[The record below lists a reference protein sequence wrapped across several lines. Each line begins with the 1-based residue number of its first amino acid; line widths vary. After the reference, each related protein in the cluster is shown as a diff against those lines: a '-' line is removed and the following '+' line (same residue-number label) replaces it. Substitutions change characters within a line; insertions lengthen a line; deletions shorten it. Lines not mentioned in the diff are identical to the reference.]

1 MIDPNQKTLPEDT
14 GLIKQAGKRRKRR
27 KREVPEPEDWRPLGY
42 EW

>member
-1 MIDPNQKTLPEDT
+1 MIDPDQKTLPEDT
-14 GLIKQAGKRRKRR
+14 GLIKQAGKRH